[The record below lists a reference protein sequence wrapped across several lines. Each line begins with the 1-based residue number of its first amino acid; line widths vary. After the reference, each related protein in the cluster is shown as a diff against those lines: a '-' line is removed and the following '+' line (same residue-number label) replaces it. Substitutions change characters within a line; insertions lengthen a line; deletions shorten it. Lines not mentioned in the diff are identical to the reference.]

1 MADYFLAMV
10 PGRLP
15 ITTFQQIET
24 TRVIAAIPLIPQ
36 ETLQQLAISLLKPL
50 PEGQG
55 VSVHVCIQKNG
66 SEEMLWQYLGAL
78 TNARVSEFFR
88 IGSLLEDIKP
98 QALGEYQLLIGL
110 NMEPLEELLKQVPVS
125 AVLDQKMLHSARGIA
140 TDLNRFIA
148 SFETIPPNVID
159 RWYEKFQD
167 HHAREPYF
175 WMGDKP

>member
-15 ITTFQQIET
+15 ITNFQQIET
-24 TRVIAAIPLIPQ
+24 TRVMTAIPLVPN

-66 SEEMLWQYLGAL
+66 SDEMVWQYLGPL
-78 TNARVSEFFR
+78 HNGKVSEFFR
-88 IGSLLEDIKP
+88 LGALLEDVQP

-110 NMEPLEELLKQVPVS
+110 NMEPIEELMKQIPAS
-125 AVLDQKMLHSARGIA
+125 AVMDQKILHSARGIA

-159 RWYEKFQD
+159 RWYTKFQER
-167 HHAREPYF
+167 HAREPYF
-175 WMGDKP
+175 WLGDKP